1 MMQRPQTA
9 IAISLLIFSLTACVP
24 AAMFGGAAIGAYSAS
39 ERRPISL
46 QLSDTKLENLAA
58 RRLDENFGE
67 SIHVNANAFNGVLLL
82 TGEIPTA
89 ELKQSFNELIKLTP
103 NVKRVV
109 DETKQIP
116 LSETKWRLN
125 DAAMTAKV
133 KSRLASSEAF
143 NISHVKVV
151 TEGNDVF
158 LMGKVSQKEADAAID
173 IARTTSAVNRVVN
186 VFEIMT
192 EEEWQKEMEAQA
204 KARAEQEKTSASRPK
219 I

>member
-1 MMQRPQTA
+1 MKRLQIA
-9 IAISLLIFSLTACVP
+9 IVISLLASAIAGCVP
-24 AAMFGGAAIGAYSAS
+24 AVMVGGAAVGAYSAS
-39 ERRPISL
+39 ERRSIQL
-46 QLSDTKLENLAA
+46 QLSDSKLENLAA

-89 ELKQSFNELIKLTP
+89 DLRKSFNELIKLTP
-103 NVKRVV
+103 NVKRIV

-116 LSETKWRLN
+116 LSETKWRVN
-125 DAAMTAKV
+125 DSAMTAKV
-133 KSRLASSEAF
+133 KSRLAGSEAF

-158 LMGKVSQKEADAAID
+158 LMGKVSQKEADAAIE

-192 EEEWQKEMEAQA
+192 EAEWQKEMEAEA
-204 KARAEQEKTSASRPK
+204 KARAEQEKTSASRPR